1 AREHGHADVPPL
13 VQRSEKM
20 SGGEMDIGE
29 EHLVELRVA
38 GHLSQ
43 RAYLDAGK
51 VHGHEEERDP
61 FLRGGVVIRALHQDA
76 PVAVAPSTAPH
87 LLAVDHELV
96 TVESCS
102 GREA

>member
-38 GHLSQ
+38 GHLPQ
-43 RAYLDAGK
+43 RAYLDAGE
-51 VHGHEEERDP
+51 VHRYEEERDP
-61 FLRGGVVIRALHQDA
+61 LVLGGLGIRTRHQDA